1 VITDFFTTAFTAYR
15 LQWTPDGSGNLQS
28 TEQLVT
34 TFNGH
39 IQQASAEL
47 IEHLGLSFTK
57 SFTVWCLPTVNVKPG
72 DTITD
77 GTRSFSVRAV
87 MANVIGAHAHFE
99 LVVELDEV
107 EEEAD
112 ES

>member
-1 VITDFFTTAFTAYR
+1 VITDYFTTTFTVSR
-15 LQWTPDGSGNLQS
+15 SEWTQDGEGNLQS
-28 TEQLVT
+28 TEAAVT
-34 TFNGH
+34 TFKGH

-47 IEHLGLSFTK
+47 VENLGLSLTK
-57 SFTVWCLPTVNVKPG
+57 SFTVWCLPSVNVKAG

-77 GTRSFSVRAV
+77 GSRSFSVRAV

-107 EEEAD
+107 EAD
-112 ES
+112 EAES